1 MTPTT
6 PNHINIVLDLETL
19 GLSED
24 AAIIQIGCVVPLFDQ
39 YKIPGIIPTFET
51 TISYEVALS
60 SEFAK
65 DHSTL
70 EWWEK
75 QPNSTRLNVFSG
87 QNSYEDAL
95 DQFKFWLE
103 TIKSKGLTPRIW
115 GRGPEFDN
123 RLLEYTL
130 FCYNMGGL
138 WNFRDNHSLRTLEAL
153 FPVDMVE
160 VEDEIKHTALGDARY
175 EARMMHQIKMKYANE
190 LYRL

>member
-1 MTPTT
+1 MINPS
-6 PNHINIVLDLETL
+6 NHINIVLDLETL

-24 AAIIQIGCVVPLFDQ
+24 AAILQIGCAVPFFDQ
-39 YKIPGIIPTFET
+39 YKIPGIDPTFET

-103 TIKSKGLTPRIW
+103 TIKAKGLTPRIW

-130 FCYNMGGL
+130 SCYNMGGL
-138 WNFRDNHSLRTLEAL
+138 WSFRDNHSLRTLEAL
-153 FPVDMVE
+153 FPVNMVE
-160 VEDEIKHTALGDARY
+160 VEDEVKHTALGDARY
-175 EARMMHQIKMKYANE
+175 EARMMHQIKMTYASQ